1 MELYN
6 LRKSW
11 IFMNPWSKS
20 PQEHVLHVRQEARK
34 GRPMNRSPPC
44 INGATSVH
52 LSRLNASPYSLLGV
66 EVEMQS
72 SVYENLC

>member
-1 MELYN
+1 
-6 LRKSW
+6 
-11 IFMNPWSKS
+11 MNSS
-20 PQEHVLHVRQEARK
+20 PFVLHILLKDSTPR
-34 GRPMNRSPPC
+34 PC

-52 LSRLNASPYSLLGV
+52 LSRLNASPNSLLGV